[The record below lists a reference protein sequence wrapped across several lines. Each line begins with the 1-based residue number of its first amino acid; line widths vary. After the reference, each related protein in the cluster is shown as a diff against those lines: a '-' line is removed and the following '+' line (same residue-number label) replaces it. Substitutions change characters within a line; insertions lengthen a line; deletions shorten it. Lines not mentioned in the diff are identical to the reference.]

1 MAIVV
6 SCGSSAFALHLDSS
20 SPNTDLYYQ
29 TDNGYISTAI
39 SDNNYSEAKSYIKE
53 VTIQFD
59 WQLQNNIFRKEIDR
73 NIVSGGSSVYDI
85 PFIIPAMADV
95 GSHTYTINY
104 TGLKN
109 DTHTLGLGTLYI
121 HDIHEK
127 IYQNLRQKLQSQFL
141 SNDYQSPSA
150 KSYLSQAKAYFSQAE
165 SLASH
170 DEFVN
175 GIFDLNSAQNL
186 LNKTNSAEQSWVSSH
201 QILENNSN
209 YPSNPIINSQSLEYE
224 TYVIIALIGV
234 GMILMLRGTEMMSNG
249 GDAMIR
255 TGRFIFSKIKP
266 GFKTTDEQDYEQ
278 NDYSSNNSANS
289 DLLEHY
295 HILGLKPGASKDE
308 IKKAHREL
316 SKKFHPDKHGGS
328 EFFNEFQKK
337 LNAAYDVLINTK

>member
-1 MAIVV
+1 MAIP
-6 SCGSSAFALHLDSS
+6 CYSSAFALHLDSS
-20 SPNTDLYYQ
+20 STNTDLYYQ
-29 TDNGYISTAI
+29 TDNGYISAAI
-39 SDNNYSEAKSYIKE
+39 SNDDYSETKSYIKE

-59 WQLQNNIFRKEIDR
+59 WQSQNDAFRKEIDR
-73 NIVSGGSSVYDI
+73 NIVSGGSAVYDI
-85 PFIIPAMADV
+85 PFVIPAMADV
-95 GSHTYTINY
+95 GSHTYTVNY
-104 TGLKN
+104 TGLQN

-127 IYQNLRQKLQSQFL
+127 IYQNLKQKLQSQFL
-141 SNDYQSPSA
+141 SNDYQSSSS

-175 GIFDLNSAQNL
+175 GIIDLNSAQNS
-186 LNKTNSAEQSWVSSH
+186 LNKANSEEQSWVSSH
-201 QILENNSN
+201 QILENDSSH
-209 YPSNPIINSQSLEYE
+209 PSNPTINSQSLEYE
-224 TYVIIALIGV
+224 IYVIIALIGV

-249 GDAMIR
+249 GDAMMR
-255 TGRFIFSKIKP
+255 ACRFIFSKIKP
-266 GFKTTDEQDYEQ
+266 GFKATGEHYYEQ
-278 NDYSSNNSANS
+278 NDYSSNDSANS

-308 IKKAHREL
+308 IKKAHHEL

-337 LNAAYDVLINTK
+337 LNTAYDALLNTK